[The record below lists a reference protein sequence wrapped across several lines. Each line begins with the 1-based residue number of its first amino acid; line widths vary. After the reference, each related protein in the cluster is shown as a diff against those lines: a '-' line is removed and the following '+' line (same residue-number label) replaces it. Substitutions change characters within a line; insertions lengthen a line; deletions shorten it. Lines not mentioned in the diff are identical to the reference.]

1 MQHGQRMFRLAQ
13 QHRTV
18 FILAVAQALANSCMS
33 VFATISALTGKMLA
47 EDPRLAT
54 VPLGLQFIC
63 TMAATIPA
71 SQLMRRLGRRNAFF
85 VGALIGGLGGGIA
98 MVATYFANFP
108 LFCFGNAVMGASN
121 AFALHLR
128 FAAAEAADDSFRP
141 KAISLVLGGG
151 VVAAFVGP
159 GMARYGTDLFAPYTF
174 LGAYLFVALF
184 SLVMIPVLWPVHA
197 PPPSAA
203 EIGGPQRPMA
213 EIARQPRFIAAL
225 VAAACGYGTMSFVMT
240 ATPLAMLVCGFAI
253 GDVAHVISWHI
264 LGMFAPSFFTGH
276 IIKRVGERN
285 VLFLGALC
293 YLVTV
298 GIGLAGIDIVNFWV
312 ALLLLGLGWNFLYV
326 GGTSLLT
333 KCYAPSE
340 RAKVQG
346 FNDFLTFSG
355 VALCSLIAGAIEQTW
370 GWDAVLWGS
379 LAPTILILLAVTWG
393 APARQPAKAAA

>member
-1 MQHGQRMFRLAQ
+1 MPRFSQ

-54 VPLGLQFIC
+54 VPLGLQFIL

-71 SQLMRRLGRRNAFF
+71 SQLMRKLGRRDAFF
-85 VGALIGGLGGGIA
+85 VGAAIGGLGGGTA
-98 MVATYFANFP
+98 MVATYLGSFA
-108 LFCFGNAVMGASN
+108 LFCVGNAIMGASN

-128 FAAAEAADDSFRP
+128 FAAAEAADDNFRP
-141 KAISLVLGGG
+141 KAISLVLAGGI
-151 VVAAFVGP
+151 VAAIVGP

-184 SLVMIPVLWPVHA
+184 SLAMIPVLWPIHA

-203 EIGGPQRPMA
+203 EIGGPQRPML
-213 EIARQPRFIAAL
+213 EIARQPHFIAAL
-225 VAAACGYGTMSFVMT
+225 VAATFGYGTMSFVMT
-240 ATPLAMLVCGFAI
+240 ATPLAMLVCGFAV

-264 LGMFAPSFFTGH
+264 LGMFAPSFVTGH
-276 IIKRVGERN
+276 IIRKIGERS
-285 VLFLGALC
+285 VLLLGVAC
-293 YLVTV
+293 YLVTFTA
-298 GIGLAGIDIVNFWV
+298 GIAGIDIVNFWL

-355 VALCSLIAGAIEQTW
+355 VAACSLVAGAIEQTL
-370 GWDAVLWGS
+370 GWDFVLWGS
-379 LAPTILILLAVTWG
+379 LAPTLIILAAVIWG
-393 APARQPAKAAA
+393 APRQRRVGVAA